1 MSQQKSLTV
10 PGRYDQIRVICEFVA
25 DGAKNAPF
33 SDDEIFHIEL
43 ACDEACT
50 NIIEHAYSGE
60 DQGPIEVTWD
70 VQPEGFTITLTDQ
83 GETFDPTA
91 VPTPSTPT
99 ELNNLEELDNV
110 KVGGL
115 GLHFMKKLMDKV
127 IFTFKEGK
135 GNQLIM
141 IKEIKGKV

>member
-141 IKEIKGKV
+141 IKEIKGNA

>member
-70 VQPEGFTITLTDQ
+70 MQPEGFTITLTDQ

-91 VPTPSTPT
+91 VPTPTTPT

>member
-70 VQPEGFTITLTDQ
+70 MQPEGFTITLTDQ

-91 VPTPSTPT
+91 VPTPTTPT

-141 IKEIKGKV
+141 IKKNKGKT